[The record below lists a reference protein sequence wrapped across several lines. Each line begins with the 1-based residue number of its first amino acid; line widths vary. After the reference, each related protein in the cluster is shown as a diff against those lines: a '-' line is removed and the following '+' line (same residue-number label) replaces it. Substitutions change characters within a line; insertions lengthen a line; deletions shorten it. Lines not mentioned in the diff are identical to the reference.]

1 MVGARQGASVLEV
14 RGFTKKFGDF
24 VAVDSL
30 SFEVRQG
37 DVYGFLGPNGSGKST
52 TIRAVFGLVE
62 PTEGEIRLLGRPAG
76 GPGCREGV
84 AGFVD
89 APGFYDYLSAR
100 DNLRVLAA
108 ADRRKGEPPM
118 ARVLKTVGLFGRER
132 DKVKT
137 YSTGMKQRLA
147 IAAALLREPEFL
159 ILDEPTNGLDPGGM
173 RDIRALVRR
182 LAGDGL
188 TIFLSSHLLFEVEQL
203 CNRVSVIGRGRLL
216 AEGTIA
222 EVVGGGNGHL
232 SYRLFVGDAER
243 ARRILGRV
251 PGVETSVPAAEPTA
265 DAEGMNGTP
274 EEEIRLS
281 VGPEGPGPVVRELVA
296 EGVEVRALV
305 PVRPNLEDLFLEM
318 TEGGERC
325 FGGSSISSCASGGP
339 SWG

>member
-1 MVGARQGASVLEV
+1 VLEV

-62 PTEGEIRLLGRPAG
+62 PTEGEIHLLGRQAG
-76 GPGCREGV
+76 GPGGREGV

-100 DNLRVLAA
+100 DNLKVLAA

-118 ARVLKTVGLFGRER
+118 ARILQTVGLLGRER

-147 IAAALLREPEFL
+147 IASALLREPEVL

-173 RDIRALVRR
+173 RDVRALIRR
-182 LAGDGL
+182 LNEEGL
-188 TIFLSSHLLFEVEQL
+188 TIFLSSHLLAEVEQL
-203 CNRVSVIGRGRLL
+203 CNRVAVIGHGRLL

-222 EVVGGGNGHL
+222 EVVGGDNGRPG
-232 SYRLFVGDAER
+232 YRLVVDDAKS
-243 ARRILGRV
+243 ALRILE
-251 PGVETSVPAAEPTA
+251 GVTGASVAEPP
-265 DAEGMNGTP
+265 DGFGG
-274 EEEIRLS
+274 EEIRLA
-281 VGPEGPGPVVRELVA
+281 VGPEGPGPVVRDLVA
-296 EGVEVRALV
+296 GGVAVLALV
-305 PVRPNLEDLFLEM
+305 PARPSLEDLFLEL
-318 TEGGERC
+318 TEER
-325 FGGSSISSCASGGP
+325 P
-339 SWG
+339 

>member
-1 MVGARQGASVLEV
+1 MGARQGASVLEV

-30 SFEVRQG
+30 SFEVRRG

-76 GPGCREGV
+76 GPGGREGV

-100 DNLRVLAA
+100 DNLKVLAA

-118 ARVLKTVGLFGRER
+118 ARVLETVGLLGRER

-147 IAAALLREPEFL
+147 IASALLREPEVL

-173 RDIRALVRR
+173 RDVRALIRR
-182 LAGDGL
+182 LNEDGL
-188 TIFLSSHLLFEVEQL
+188 TIFLSSHLLAEVEQL
-203 CNRVSVIGRGRLL
+203 CNRVAVIGHGRLL
-216 AEGTIA
+216 AEGAIA
-222 EVVGGGNGHL
+222 EVVGGDNGRPK
-232 SYRLFVGDAER
+232 YRLVVDDVKTAL
-243 ARRILGRV
+243 RILEG
-251 PGVETSVPAAEPTA
+251 GAHATGASVAEPA
-265 DAEGMNGTP
+265 DGLGG
-274 EEEIRLS
+274 EEIRLA
-281 VGPEGPGPVVRELVA
+281 VGPEGPGPVVRDLVA
-296 EGVEVRALV
+296 GGVAVLALV
-305 PVRPNLEDLFLEM
+305 PARPSLEDLFLEL
-318 TEGGERC
+318 TEER
-325 FGGSSISSCASGGP
+325 S
-339 SWG
+339 

>member
-1 MVGARQGASVLEV
+1 MGARRGASVLEV

-30 SFEVRQG
+30 SFEVRRG

-62 PTEGEIRLLGRPAG
+62 PTEGEIRLLGRQAG
-76 GPGCREGV
+76 GPGGREGV

-100 DNLRVLAA
+100 DNLKVLAA

-118 ARVLKTVGLFGRER
+118 ARVLETVGLLGRER

-147 IAAALLREPEFL
+147 IASALLREPEVL

-173 RDIRALVRR
+173 RDVRALIRR
-182 LAGDGL
+182 LNEDGL
-188 TIFLSSHLLFEVEQL
+188 TIFLSSHLLAEVEQL
-203 CNRVSVIGRGRLL
+203 CNRVAVIGHGRLL

-222 EVVGGGNGHL
+222 EVVGGDNGRPG
-232 SYRLFVGDAER
+232 YRLVVDDAKG
-243 ARRILGRV
+243 ALRILEGGTHV
-251 PGVETSVPAAEPTA
+251 TGASVA
-265 DAEGMNGTP
+265 DAESSDGLGG
-274 EEEIRLS
+274 EEIRLA
-281 VGPEGPGPVVRELVA
+281 VGPEGPGPVVRDLVA
-296 EGVEVRALV
+296 GGVAVLALV
-305 PVRPNLEDLFLEM
+305 PARPSLEDLFLEL
-318 TEGGERC
+318 TEER
-325 FGGSSISSCASGGP
+325 S
-339 SWG
+339 

>member
-1 MVGARQGASVLEV
+1 VGARRGASVLEV

-30 SFEVRQG
+30 SFEVRRG

-76 GPGCREGV
+76 GPGGREGV

-100 DNLRVLAA
+100 DNLKVLAA
-108 ADRRKGEPPM
+108 ADRRKGPSPM
-118 ARVLKTVGLFGRER
+118 ARVLETVGLLGRER

-147 IAAALLREPEFL
+147 IASALLREPEVL

-173 RDIRALVRR
+173 RDVRALIRR
-182 LAGDGL
+182 LNEEGL
-188 TIFLSSHLLFEVEQL
+188 TIFLSSHLLAEVEQL
-203 CNRVSVIGRGRLL
+203 CNRVAVIGHGRLL

-222 EVVGGGNGHL
+222 EVVGGDNGRPK
-232 SYRLFVGDAER
+232 YRLVVDDAKN
-243 ARRILGRV
+243 ALRILEGGAHV
-251 PGVETSVPAAEPTA
+251 TGASAT
-265 DAEGMNGTP
+265 DAWPPDGLGG
-274 EEEIRLS
+274 EEIRLA
-281 VGPEGPGPVVRELVA
+281 VGPEGPGPVVRDLVA
-296 EGVEVRALV
+296 GGVAVLALV
-305 PVRPNLEDLFLEM
+305 PARPSLEDLFLEL
-318 TEGGERC
+318 TEER
-325 FGGSSISSCASGGP
+325 P
-339 SWG
+339 

>member
-1 MVGARQGASVLEV
+1 VLEV

-30 SFEVRQG
+30 SFEVRRG

-76 GPGCREGV
+76 GPGGRGGV

-100 DNLRVLAA
+100 DNLKILAA

-118 ARVLKTVGLFGRER
+118 ARVLETVGLLGRAR

-147 IAAALLREPEFL
+147 IASALLREPEVL

-173 RDIRALVRR
+173 RDVRALIRR
-182 LAGDGL
+182 LNEDGL
-188 TIFLSSHLLFEVEQL
+188 TIFLSSHLLAEVEQL
-203 CNRVSVIGRGRLL
+203 CNRVAVIGHGRLL
-216 AEGTIA
+216 AEGAIA
-222 EVVGGGNGHL
+222 EVVGGDNGRPK
-232 SYRLFVGDAER
+232 YRLVVDNVKTAL
-243 ARRILGRV
+243 RILEG
-251 PGVETSVPAAEPTA
+251 GAHATGASVAEPA
-265 DAEGMNGTP
+265 DGLGG
-274 EEEIRLS
+274 EEIRLA
-281 VGPEGPGPVVRELVA
+281 VGPEGPGPVVRDLVA
-296 EGVEVRALV
+296 GGVAVLALV
-305 PVRPNLEDLFLEM
+305 PARPSLEDLFLEL
-318 TEGGERC
+318 TEER
-325 FGGSSISSCASGGP
+325 S
-339 SWG
+339 